1 MHEGAGPADHAVA
14 VKTSVAGMRQAH
26 AAQWLLT
33 ACLAGG
39 CAVSPNQEQVRELPV
54 KASVPVEHV
63 AVQGTDRP
71 GYYTVK
77 RGDTLSGIGIRV
89 GRSSADIMR
98 WNDLSTTVIEPGQ
111 VLRITPL
118 GPSADA
124 SNARSGDA
132 SASGP
137 MPPGS
142 AAACHADM
150 TWAWPV
156 KGRVVAPFDESGLKG
171 LELEGRSG
179 DPVYAA
185 ADGRVIYAGDGLRG
199 YGNLLIVKH
208 NDRCIS
214 AYGHNRALLVKLD
227 QAVRRGQ
234 KIAEMGA
241 TDAPHVQLYFS
252 IRKDGKP
259 VDPLA
264 LLPSRGHAPS

>member
-1 MHEGAGPADHAVA
+1 MAPKGNNGPGRSPRPAC
-14 VKTSVAGMRQAH
+14 

-33 ACLAGG
+33 ACLASG
-39 CAVSPNQEQVRELPV
+39 CALTPTGERAKEVPVKTFAPVEQV
-54 KASVPVEHV
+54 AS
-63 AVQGTDRP
+63 QDTDRP

-77 RGDTLSGIGIRV
+77 RGDTLSGIGSRV
-89 GRSSADIMR
+89 GRSSAEIMR
-98 WNDLSTTVIEPGQ
+98 WNELSTTVIEPGQ
-111 VLRITPL
+111 VLRIAPL
-118 GPSADA
+118 GPAADA
-124 SNARSGDA
+124 NDMRSGDA

-137 MPPGS
+137 AQPGS
-142 AAACHADM
+142 ATACHADM

-156 KGRVVAPFDESGLKG
+156 KGRVLSPFDESGLKG

-179 DPVYAA
+179 DAVHAA

-214 AYGHNRALLVKLD
+214 AYGHNRALLVKVD

-234 KIAEMGA
+234 KIAEMGS

-259 VDPLA
+259 VDPLV
-264 LLPSRGHAPS
+264 LLPSRGRAPS

>member
-1 MHEGAGPADHAVA
+1 MGKKNGPERSPLA
-14 VKTSVAGMRQAH
+14 AH
-26 AAQWLLT
+26 AAQWLLSVCI
-33 ACLAGG
+33 ASG
-39 CAVSPNQEQVRELPV
+39 CALAPNGKQASEVPV
-54 KASVPVEHV
+54 KASAPVEHG
-63 AVQGTDRP
+63 AIQGTDRP

-77 RGDTLSGIGIRV
+77 RGDTLSGIGSRV

-111 VLRITPL
+111 VLRIAPP
-118 GPSADA
+118 GAAADA
-124 SNARSGDA
+124 NNVRSGDA
-132 SASGP
+132 SASAP
-137 MPPGS
+137 PPPGS
-142 AAACHADM
+142 ATACHADM
-150 TWAWPV
+150 AWAWPV
-156 KGRVVAPFDESGLKG
+156 KGRVLALFDESGLKG

-179 DPVYAA
+179 EAVHAA

-208 NDRCIS
+208 SDRCIS
-214 AYGHNRALLVKLD
+214 AYGHNRALLVKPD
-227 QAVRRGQ
+227 QTVRRGQ

-264 LLPSRGHAPS
+264 LLPSRGQAPNRD